1 MVTDVSIDKHAGEIA
16 TGRVYGGTLEKGTEI
31 FMVGSHGKARLQQVG
46 VYFGPER
53 VNTDRVPAG
62 NIVAITGARNAVAG
76 KPSVTWIGK
85 SMPSKA

>member
-1 MVTDVSIDKHAGEIA
+1 
-16 TGRVYGGTLEKGTEI
+16 
-31 FMVGSHGKARLQQVG
+31 MVGSHGKARTQQVG

-76 KPSVTWIGK
+76 ETICSWTVKL
-85 SMPSKA
+85 MPLKD